1 MLIRNETPA
10 DQAAVRVVNLAAFDS
25 CAEADL
31 VDRLRGQSFPF
42 LSLVADDKGL
52 IVGHVMFTPVLLPGH
67 PRARLMALAPMAVL
81 PDYQHCG
88 VGGALIEEGL
98 MQARTLG
105 AGAVVVLGHP
115 DYYSRFGFDPA
126 SQHAIDCEYVKSGEA
141 PEAAFMIIELVPGH
155 LIGMAGTVQYHAAFA
170 EP

>member
-1 MLIRNETPA
+1 
-10 DQAAVRVVNLAAFDS
+10 
-25 CAEADL
+25 
-31 VDRLRGQSFPF
+31 
-42 LSLVADDKGL
+42 
-52 IVGHVMFTPVLLPGH
+52 
-67 PRARLMALAPMAVL
+67 
-81 PDYQHCG
+81 
-88 VGGALIEEGL
+88 

-105 AGAVVVLGHP
+105 AGAVLVLGHP